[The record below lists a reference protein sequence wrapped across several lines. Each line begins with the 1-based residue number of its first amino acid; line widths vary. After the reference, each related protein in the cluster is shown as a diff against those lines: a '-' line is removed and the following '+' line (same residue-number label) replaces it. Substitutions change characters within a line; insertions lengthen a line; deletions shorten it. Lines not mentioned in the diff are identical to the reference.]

1 MIRLR
6 KLIAELLIM
15 SIFLCMSVCYADD
28 VPSIVPNNTNQSL
41 SGSGRFSYF
50 FTGDALRKTISKV
63 AINNGWQVQFAND
76 LPVKT
81 LNQSISGKYVVTDI
95 SKLLDGFASQ
105 YGFNWFIYSGVLYI
119 TSQKQITKSIEVSS
133 EDLFNLKS
141 NLEQVGI
148 LNKKFGFTVLS
159 SENKVIVSGPIDYVN
174 LLLDQIRDLNISP
187 VNQQFAVFRLK
198 YASATDIQL
207 NFNNQQITIPG
218 VATILQGMLQ
228 NNQFSKGNNKLTDQV
243 TEPIRNQLNQ
253 AKKDLNSSATLSSNT
268 DTNRAAVSNPVIQA
282 DNRLNTII
290 IRDKVSNLQIYKQL
304 IELLDVPSPLIQVE
318 VLIIHLDQQKIG
330 QDGISWWASDLGEGA
345 GYGMSNLAAGAANGL
360 TNNLAF
366 YYGQVNP
373 GQLLVNNI
381 GSFVTSLQFLEKN
394 DVAQTVG
401 KPSVATTD
409 NLPAIINVTENLYIN
424 AGGPGSG
431 ANTNSAYNYNY
442 TGAQITQSLQITPH
456 VIYDGSSKKIKLT
469 IALEDGGINQD
480 NNTVIPNTVQ
490 SVINSQAVI
499 DDGQSLLLAGYTR
512 NEEVKEETK
521 VPGLGDIPVIGWFF
535 KSSSMVN
542 HKVTTL
548 YLVTPKVIWLDKNS
562 KIGSY
567 VMIDGNKVNTSDDY
581 SLYPE
586 SGVKIHNT
594 KQ

>member
-1 MIRLR
+1 MKSQ
-6 KLIAELLIM
+6 KLIIALL
-15 SIFLCMSVCYADD
+15 SIFFSGMTICHADD
-28 VPSIVPNNTNQSL
+28 VPSIVPTGGNQSL
-41 SGSGRFSYF
+41 TGTAKFSYF
-50 FTGDALRKTISKV
+50 FTGDTLKKTVTKIAGS
-63 AINNGWQVQFAND
+63 NGWQIEFASD
-76 LPVKT
+76 LTSKILT
-81 LNQSISGKYVVTDI
+81 QSVSGKYTVTNV
-95 SKLLDGFASQ
+95 SKLLDGLATQ

-119 TSQKQITKSIEVSS
+119 TSQKQVTKSMEVSS

-141 NLEQVGI
+141 NLEQLGV

-159 SENKVIVSGPIDYVN
+159 SENKVIVSGPADYVN
-174 LLLDQIRDLNISP
+174 LLLNQIRDMNISP

-228 NNQFSKGNNKLTDQV
+228 NNQFNKSNNKISDQV
-243 TEPIRNQLNQ
+243 TEPVKNQLTQ
-253 AKKDLNSSATLSSNT
+253 AQNKLNSSNSNGNSDT

-290 IRDKVSNLQIYKQL
+290 IRDKASNLQIYKQL

-345 GYGMSNLAAGAANGL
+345 GYGMSNLASGAASGL

-409 NLPAIINVTENLYIN
+409 NIPAIINVTENIYIN

-456 VIYDGSSKKIKLT
+456 VIYDGNTKKIKLT

-480 NNTVIPNTVQ
+480 NNTAIPNTVQ
-490 SVINSQAVI
+490 SSINSQAVI

-521 VPGLGDIPVIGWFF
+521 IPGLGDIPLLGWFF

-562 KIGSY
+562 KLGGY

-581 SLYPE
+581 RLYPE
-586 SGVKIHNT
+586 SGARNSSPIR
-594 KQ
+594 Q

>member
-6 KLIAELLIM
+6 KLIAGLSVLSM
-15 SIFLCMSVCYADD
+15 FLSGPLSYADD
-28 VPSIVPNNTNQSL
+28 VPPIVSNTTNQSL
-41 SGSGRFSYF
+41 PGSGRFSYF
-50 FTGDALRKTISKV
+50 FTGDTLRKTISKV

-174 LLLDQIRDLNISP
+174 LLLNQIRDLNISP